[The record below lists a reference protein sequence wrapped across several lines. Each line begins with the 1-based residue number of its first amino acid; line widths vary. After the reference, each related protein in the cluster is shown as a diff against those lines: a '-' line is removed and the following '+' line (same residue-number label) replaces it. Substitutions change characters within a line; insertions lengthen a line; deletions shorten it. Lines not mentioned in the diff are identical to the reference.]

1 MKAYYTAAML
11 RITLALPL
19 GMLLALVSLS
29 ASAQDYAREARWKS
43 EVLGNLVVGDA
54 VEVKQPGGRAFLGLY
69 TAGEPAK
76 PAVLIVHGIGVHP
89 DHGVIGILRG
99 ALADMGFSTLSI
111 QMPVLAADAQSED
124 YHPEL
129 FPEASAR
136 IAAGHAWLGT
146 KGHRSVVL
154 ASHSLGSWMSQYH
167 LASGGKPS
175 SPSGKP
181 ARFAGWVSMG
191 RSGTLGDPAKLGVP
205 VLDVYGEKD
214 LPAVLSSA
222 AARREAL
229 QRLPGSRQSVIAGA
243 DHFYTG
249 QEPRLAAAIREF
261 ISGLQ

>member
-1 MKAYYTAAML
+1 MSPYYTVVML
-11 RITLALPL
+11 KFALAL
-19 GMLLALVSLS
+19 LLALASLS
-29 ASAQDYAREARWKS
+29 ASAQDYAREARWKA

-54 VEVKQPGGRAFLGLY
+54 VEVQVPGGRAFLGLY

-89 DHGVIGILRG
+89 DHGVIGILRV

-136 IAAGHAWLGT
+136 IAAGHAWLGA
-146 KGHRSVVL
+146 KGHRKVVL

-167 LASGGKPS
+167 LESGNPS
-175 SPSGKP
+175 RQSGKP

-191 RSGTLGDPAKLGVP
+191 RSGALGDPAKIGVP
-205 VLDVYGEKD
+205 VLDVYGDKD
-214 LPAVLSSA
+214 LPAVLA
-222 AARREAL
+222 AAPARREAL

-249 QEPRLAAAIREF
+249 REDKLAGAIRGF
-261 ISGLQ
+261 IDALPRSGT